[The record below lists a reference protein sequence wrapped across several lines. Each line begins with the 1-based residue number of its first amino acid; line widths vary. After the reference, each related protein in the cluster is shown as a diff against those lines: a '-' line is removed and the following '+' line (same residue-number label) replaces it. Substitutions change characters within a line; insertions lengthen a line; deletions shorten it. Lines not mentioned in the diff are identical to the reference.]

1 MPALIRVCCLLFLLP
16 ALLPAQQATNVSS
29 SDADYPTISVDFT
42 FRSPDSIG
50 SSATLLE
57 DGRSIPYTI
66 QLRED
71 SLRYDHK
78 RILLLFENSYRPR
91 FEAQRSAG
99 ISLLKRVFRE
109 AIREGDEVYIAHF
122 DWTIDGAPDF
132 RLLNE
137 EPVDNAEVIQGLL
150 DQITQPPSDGR
161 VVEETEI
168 YPALMDGLDFMAA
181 HADSLKTH
189 APLIL
194 LYSAE
199 ATNIHFSRFSQN
211 DIVMK
216 SRELDVPV
224 YTIQY
229 PYYRDKYSFAELS
242 AKTYGERIVLQ
253 EESVAVDALVQQL
266 EQAPLR
272 ASGRNYTI
280 QFESGKPAGSAHQV
294 SLQLSNLEQLDLT
307 YYTESAIVYWFR
319 PTVNKIIAIG
329 GLMMLLAVAIG
340 WWLFVRSRRRQQREQ
355 DKASRDKQLQ
365 QVSEEA
371 AAALDRQKA
380 AFDKQLQA
388 REQAI
393 QEQAKKEATASRLAT
408 IQTHFDRL
416 PRVPCLLAESGERH
430 LISRPRVIVGRGP
443 QADTILSDPSISKT
457 HATIAF
463 ATFREDS
470 SGTLTDEFYIWDMG
484 STNGTYVNGYPV
496 VGMSDLRQGKQPQP
510 LKDQDLVQFGGQ
522 QFVFT
527 I

>member
-1 MPALIRVCCLLFLLP
+1 
-16 ALLPAQQATNVSS
+16 
-29 SDADYPTISVDFT
+29 
-42 FRSPDSIG
+42 
-50 SSATLLE
+50 
-57 DGRSIPYTI
+57 
-66 QLRED
+66 
-71 SLRYDHK
+71 
-78 RILLLFENSYRPR
+78 
-91 FEAQRSAG
+91 
-99 ISLLKRVFRE
+99 
-109 AIREGDEVYIAHF
+109 
-122 DWTIDGAPDF
+122 
-132 RLLNE
+132 
-137 EPVDNAEVIQGLL
+137 
-150 DQITQPPSDGR
+150 
-161 VVEETEI
+161 
-168 YPALMDGLDFMAA
+168 
-181 HADSLKTH
+181 
-189 APLIL
+189 
-194 LYSAE
+194 
-199 ATNIHFSRFSQN
+199 
-211 DIVMK
+211 
-216 SRELDVPV
+216 
-224 YTIQY
+224 
-229 PYYRDKYSFAELS
+229 
-242 AKTYGERIVLQ
+242 
-253 EESVAVDALVQQL
+253 
-266 EQAPLR
+266 
-272 ASGRNYTI
+272 
-280 QFESGKPAGSAHQV
+280 
-294 SLQLSNLEQLDLT
+294 
-307 YYTESAIVYWFR
+307 
-319 PTVNKIIAIG
+319 
-329 GLMMLLAVAIG
+329 MMLLAVAIG
-340 WWLFVRSRRRQQREQ
+340 WWLFARSRRRQQREQ